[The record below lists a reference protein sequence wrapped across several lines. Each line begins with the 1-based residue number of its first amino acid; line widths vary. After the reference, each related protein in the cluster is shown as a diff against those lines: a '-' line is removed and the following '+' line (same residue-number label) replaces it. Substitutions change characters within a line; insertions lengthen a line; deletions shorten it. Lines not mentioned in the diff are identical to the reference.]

1 MPLMASLCAFELL
14 WNPVMRFMA
23 TAAALHV
30 QAAIDNPM
38 ATRFLRRRVILNRT
52 IFWTARSDHE
62 ITRRLFTPRCPQ
74 TTVFDI
80 L

>member
-38 ATRFLRRRVILNRT
+38 ATRFLRRRVLLNRT
-52 IFWTARSDHE
+52 IF
-62 ITRRLFTPRCPQ
+62 
-74 TTVFDI
+74 
-80 L
+80 